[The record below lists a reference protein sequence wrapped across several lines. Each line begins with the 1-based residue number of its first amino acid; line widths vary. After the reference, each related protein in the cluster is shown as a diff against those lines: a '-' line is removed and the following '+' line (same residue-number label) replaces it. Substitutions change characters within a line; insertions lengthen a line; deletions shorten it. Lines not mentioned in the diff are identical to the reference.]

1 MRRREFITLLG
12 GASVWP
18 LAARAQQPI
27 LPIIGILSPLSAT
40 TAAQNIQAFRLGMR
54 NLGYSEGRD
63 ITFELRFADG
73 AVARLPELAA
83 ELVAFKPA
91 AIVAGSAPAALA
103 VRNLTHTIPVVMNT
117 NQDPMAIGLA
127 MGMARPGGN
136 VTGVWI
142 EGDEAL
148 IGLIGK
154 RLELHKEAVP
164 GASQV
169 AAMLNPDDP
178 TDADAFK
185 AFPAAASALGLS
197 ARLFAVRAA
206 AEFEAAF
213 AAASR
218 ANLQGM
224 HVSHAPL
231 FTNARTT
238 ITALAALSRI
248 PAVYGFREF
257 AVEGGLM
264 SYASSL
270 PDVYRQQARM
280 VDKILKGATPA
291 ELPIERT
298 TKFEL
303 VINLKTAKGLALEIP
318 PSLLARADEVIE

>member
-12 GASVWP
+12 GTAAAWP

-103 VRNLTHTIPVVMNT
+103 VRNLTRTIPVVMNT

-148 IGLIGK
+148 IGK
-154 RLELHKEAVP
+154 RLELLKEAVP
-164 GASQV
+164 GVSQV
-169 AAMLNPDDP
+169 AVMLNPDDP

-185 AFPAAASALGLS
+185 AYPVAASALGLS

-206 AEFEAAF
+206 TEFEGAF

-238 ITALAALSRI
+238 ITALAALFRI
-248 PAVYGFREF
+248 HAVYGFR
-257 AVEGGLM
+257 
-264 SYASSL
+264 
-270 PDVYRQQARM
+270 
-280 VDKILKGATPA
+280 
-291 ELPIERT
+291 
-298 TKFEL
+298 
-303 VINLKTAKGLALEIP
+303 
-318 PSLLARADEVIE
+318 